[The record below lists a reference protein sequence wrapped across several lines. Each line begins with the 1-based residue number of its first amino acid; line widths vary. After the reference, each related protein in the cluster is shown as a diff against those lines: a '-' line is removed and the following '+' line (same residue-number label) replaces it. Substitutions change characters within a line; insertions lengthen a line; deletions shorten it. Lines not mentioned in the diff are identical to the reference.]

1 MPTPSASNRS
11 SIAFG
16 GDYASIVLWF
26 GKLRRVG
33 GSSGFIR
40 RRRRTGRAD
49 GLRRRQHPVSPACDG
64 NADRFRHGRYRRHC
78 PPRQRECAD
87 GARHSVSVQRRC
99 EIGRASCRERVCQFV
114 YISVVGGKIKKKK

>member
-16 GDYASIVLWF
+16 GNYASIVLWF

-64 NADRFRHGRYRRHC
+64 NADRFRHGRYRRSEAHTSELQSLMRLSNAVFC
-78 PPRQRECAD
+78 
-87 GARHSVSVQRRC
+87 VNKK
-99 EIGRASCRERVCQFV
+99 IERTT
-114 YISVVGGKIKKKK
+114 SKNTDNT